1 MVLYEAL
8 PLEAYHFLFVFARI
22 GAMVMVLPGFG
33 ETYVN
38 TRIRLALAVLLTL
51 VIQPIIPG
59 LPALPPAPLVLVG
72 DIIPEL
78 LIGVALG
85 LFVRVLLFTA
95 QIAGTIISMQVGL
108 AMAMTFDPAQGVQG
122 ALLGT
127 FLTLLATVLVFTTG
141 LYQTML
147 MGLVASYDLAPA
159 GEFLSVR
166 DAAAAFVGFVAQIF
180 RLAMQLAAP
189 FLLFGFV
196 FYVGIG
202 ILSKLMPQVQVFFI
216 AIPANLLLGH
226 GILMIGVGALMLAL
240 FSAYERHLRLIFGV

>member
-1 MVLYEAL
+1 
-8 PLEAYHFLFVFARI
+8 
-22 GAMVMVLPGFG
+22 
-33 ETYVN
+33 
-38 TRIRLALAVLLTL
+38 
-51 VIQPIIPG
+51 
-59 LPALPPAPLVLVG
+59 
-72 DIIPEL
+72 L

-180 RLAMQLAAP
+180 RLAMQLSAP

>member
-78 LIGVALG
+78 LIG
-85 LFVRVLLFTA
+85 
-95 QIAGTIISMQVGL
+95 
-108 AMAMTFDPAQGVQG
+108 
-122 ALLGT
+122 
-127 FLTLLATVLVFTTG
+127 
-141 LYQTML
+141 
-147 MGLVASYDLAPA
+147 
-159 GEFLSVR
+159 
-166 DAAAAFVGFVAQIF
+166 
-180 RLAMQLAAP
+180 
-189 FLLFGFV
+189 
-196 FYVGIG
+196 
-202 ILSKLMPQVQVFFI
+202 
-216 AIPANLLLGH
+216 
-226 GILMIGVGALMLAL
+226 
-240 FSAYERHLRLIFGV
+240 